1 VTEAPRY
8 DDSLTIA
15 LLRARDAVTAQFRDH
30 VGEAGLTL
38 QQWRVIRALAGGAA
52 LDTTTL
58 AKSCVILAPSLTRIV
73 RHLGDLGL
81 VEQVP
86 SRDRRQRV
94 IKLTPQGEA
103 LFTDIWQVSQRKYAA
118 IEDAF
123 GSEELH
129 DLVVSLNR
137 LRACLEIETKTEDR
151 VGDGGG

>member
-1 VTEAPRY
+1 MTEAPRY
-8 DDSLTIA
+8 DDPLTIA

-38 QQWRVIRALAGGAA
+38 QQWRVIRALAGGGA

-86 SRDRRQRV
+86 SSDRRQRV
-94 IKLTPQGEA
+94 IKLTPKGEA

>member
-1 VTEAPRY
+1 MTEAPRY

-103 LFTDIWQVSQRKYAA
+103 LFTDIWQVSQHKYAA